1 MLAPRICRSHVSQ
14 ELAVHLLRAG
24 YLYLQASRH
33 GLADCAADMQNT
45 EGAGGPAQESALL
58 ELANASAAI
67 AAVQHGMVADAQQC
81 SCMQLAGPSLYLSLW
96 HRLFHVLGFIDLAAE
111 ACGRG
116 QPCSLILSSIGGL
129 SIQQELTGSPPES
142 SLGSTGG
149 TACHCTVASTLRDHL
164 PLSHGVSSGS

>member
-81 SCMQLAGPSLYLSLW
+81 SCMRQGPAMQPDLEQHRWPLNPAGT
-96 HRLFHVLGFIDLAAE
+96 H
-111 ACGRG
+111 
-116 QPCSLILSSIGGL
+116 Q
-129 SIQQELTGSPPES
+129 
-142 SLGSTGG
+142 
-149 TACHCTVASTLRDHL
+149 
-164 PLSHGVSSGS
+164 VSA